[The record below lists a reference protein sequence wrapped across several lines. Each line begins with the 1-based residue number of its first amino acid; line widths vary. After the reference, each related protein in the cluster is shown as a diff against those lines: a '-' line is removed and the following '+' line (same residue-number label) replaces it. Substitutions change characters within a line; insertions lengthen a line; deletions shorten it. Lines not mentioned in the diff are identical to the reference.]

1 MTRRSERSA
10 RDPAHQASV
19 WSQVAISPTIS
30 PHHLFIYICFLI
42 LGFLSETQLFL
53 VSACSPPFG
62 FSKLKE
68 FLALLYSVC
77 RAVMLLGELLTGVLG
92 LVWIFLSDLGYFSL
106 CGLRW
111 TCHVEHAWSSVPDQV
126 ASGDVPRAPLRKM
139 SRGIWAMDSLYL
151 MITLSSPMGVYA
163 TNLEFPVGSHLR
175 ELMQR
180 SLKRKMSPFVWE
192 TSTVTVFYCIELL
205 LYRTIF
211 FMLWFFFPT
220 SGISATSED
229 IPNKIEDL
237 RSECSSDFGG
247 KDSVTSPD
255 GEESGHGRRLSHPC

>member
-1 MTRRSERSA
+1 MTQRSERSA

-19 WSQVAISPTIS
+19 WSQVAVSPTMS
-30 PHHLFIYICFLI
+30 PHHLFINICFVI

-53 VSACSPPFG
+53 VSTCSPPFG
-62 FSKLKE
+62 LSKLKE

-77 RAVMLLGELLTGVLG
+77 RAVMLLGELVTGVLG
-92 LVWIFLSDLGYFSL
+92 LVWIFLSDLGCFRL

-111 TCHVEHAWSSVPDQV
+111 TCYVEHAWSSVPDQV
-126 ASGDVPRAPLRKM
+126 ASGDVPRAALRKM

-163 TNLEFPVGSHLR
+163 TNLEFPVGCHLG

-205 LYRTIF
+205 FCWTIF
-211 FMLWFFFPT
+211 
-220 SGISATSED
+220 
-229 IPNKIEDL
+229 
-237 RSECSSDFGG
+237 
-247 KDSVTSPD
+247 
-255 GEESGHGRRLSHPC
+255 